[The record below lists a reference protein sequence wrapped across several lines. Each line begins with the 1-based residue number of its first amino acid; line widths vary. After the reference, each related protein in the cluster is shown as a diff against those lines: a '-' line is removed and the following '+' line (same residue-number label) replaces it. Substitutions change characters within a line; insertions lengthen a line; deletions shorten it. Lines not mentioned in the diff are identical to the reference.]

1 MNKVFDD
8 VAPVLPE
15 HPTRLLDQVR
25 ALIRS
30 QNKSWATEKTYIHW
44 IRAFILFHQ
53 KRHPKE
59 MGAVEIERFLSHLA
73 VNKNVSPSTQGVA
86 LNALVYLYKQFFK
99 IEQMDI
105 QFERARKK
113 QRIPVVFSSREAL
126 QVIEQLEGVYQL
138 MAELMYGAGL
148 RISECLRLRVKD
160 IHFDGGYILVRNGK
174 GNKDRRTVLPVKLE
188 RPLQRQIDYV
198 TALHKQDLANGYG
211 VVYMPFSL
219 AKKYPSAAKSL
230 AWQFLFPANHLA
242 KDPRDGVK
250 KRHHV
255 HTRSLQRKVKMA
267 IELASIHKHANCHTF
282 RHSFATRLLENGY
295 DIRTIQSLL
304 GHADVATTE
313 IYTHVINRGRL
324 GVVSPID

>member
-1 MNKVFDD
+1 MSKVFDD

-15 HPTRLLDQVR
+15 KPVKLLDQVR

-44 IRAFILFHQ
+44 IRAFILFNK
-53 KRHPKE
+53 KRHPKA
-59 MGAVEIERFLSHLA
+59 MGAEDIERFLSHLA
-73 VNKNVSPSTQGVA
+73 VNKHVSPSTQSVA

-99 IEQMDI
+99 IDI
-105 QFERARKK
+105 GSIHFERSHR
-113 QRIPVVFSSREAL
+113 QRRIPVVFSSKEAL
-126 QVIEQLEGVYQL
+126 LVIEQLSGVHQL

-148 RISECLRLRVKD
+148 RVSECLRLRVKD
-160 IHFDGGYILVRNGK
+160 IYFDGGYILVRNGK
-174 GNKDRRTVLPVKLE
+174 GGKDRRTVLPVKLE
-188 RPLQRQIDYV
+188 GGLQRQIDCV
-198 TALHKQDLANGYG
+198 SALHQQDLNNGFG
-211 VVYMPFSL
+211 AVFMPFSM
-219 AKKYPSAAKSL
+219 AKKNPSAAKSL
-230 AWQFLFPANHLA
+230 AWQFLFPAQSIA
-242 KDPRDGVK
+242 KDPRDGIK

-255 HTRSLQRKVKMA
+255 HTRTLQRKVKLA
-267 IELASIHKHANCHTF
+267 IEQAGIHKHANCHTF

-313 IYTHVINRGRL
+313 IYTHVINRGGL